1 MGYMRDNDFDVIVL
15 GGGPGG
21 STLATLVAMQNHKVL
36 LLERERFPRYQIG
49 ESLLPTTV
57 HGICAMLG
65 VTGELEQAGFP
76 IKRGGMFLWGKN
88 PTPWDVSFDNS
99 PALRELGFTTAYQV
113 ERMKFDNILLEN
125 AKRKGVRVLEEHQVV
140 DLIAG
145 EGSNRISGVRF
156 LDSQGREC
164 TATARYVVDGM
175 GHRSHLYSRAGERI
189 YSKHFQNAAL
199 HCYYTGGRRFPHPRD
214 GNILSAAF
222 PYGWFWYIPLSSTIT
237 SVGAVI
243 AREHF
248 DKLQNDHEEAMRG
261 FIEACPVIQELLSNA
276 TRVTEGI
283 YGRFRVRKDYSYCNT
298 RFWIPGFALIGDAA
312 CFIDPLFSSGV
323 HLATYSA
330 LLAARAIN
338 TCLRERLDE
347 GRCFGEFESRY
358 RLAYTQFHD
367 LLVNLY
373 DACEQEDS
381 YFWKARKILGSPAEE
396 TPAQA
401 FVRLVSGLARAEQDF
416 EPAAGA
422 PHGNDAGGKFR
433 DALHSYLHATENEKR
448 QISQQARLG
457 EVPDPD
463 KPLFQGGLIPSR
475 DGFHWCEP
483 ERFSSL

>member
-1 MGYMRDNDFDVIVL
+1 MQRYEYDVIVL

-21 STLATLVAMQNHKVL
+21 STLATLVAMQGHKVL

-65 VTGELEQAGFP
+65 VTAELEQACFP

-88 PTPWDVSFDNS
+88 PRPWDVAFDNS
-99 PALRELGFTTAYQV
+99 PSLRELGFTTAYQV
-113 ERMKFDNILLEN
+113 ERMKFDTILLEN
-125 AKRKGVRVLEEHQVV
+125 AKRKGVRVLEEHTVL
-140 DLIAG
+140 DLIMDEREKRVAG
-145 EGSNRISGVRF
+145 ARF
-156 LDSQGREC
+156 TDAQGREC
-164 TATARYVVDGM
+164 TATARYVVDAL
-175 GHRSHLYSRAGERI
+175 GHRSHLYSKAGERI

-199 HCYYTGGRRFPHPRD
+199 HCYYTNGKRFPPPRD

-222 PYGWFWYIPLSSTIT
+222 PYGWFWYIPLSSTLT

-248 DKLQNDHEEAMRG
+248 DKLQQDHEEAMEG
-261 FIEACPVIQELLSNA
+261 FISACPAIQDLLADA
-276 TRVTEGI
+276 TRVTEGV

-298 RFWIPGFALIGDAA
+298 RFWVPGFALIGDAA

-347 GRCFGEFESRY
+347 GRSFDEFERRY
-358 RLAYTQFHD
+358 RLAYDQFRD
-367 LLVNLY
+367 LLMNLY

-381 YFWKARKILGSPAEE
+381 YFWTAKKILGAPSAE
-396 TPAQA
+396 TPSQS
-401 FVRLVSGLARAEQDF
+401 FVRLVSGLATAEQDF
-416 EPAAGA
+416 EPAAGSGQRVEA
-422 PHGNDAGGKFR
+422 DGKFR
-433 DALHSYLHATENEKR
+433 EALHAYLHATESEKR

-457 EVPDPD
+457 EVSDPD
-463 KPLFQGGLIPSR
+463 RPLFEGGLIPSR

-483 ERFSSL
+483 ERFSAV